1 MTRTV
6 QHFIDGEWTD
16 SSDGATFESVSPID
30 NTVIA
35 SVARGSVDDADRAVR
50 AAREAFDAGPWA
62 RMSPAARKQIMHRA
76 AALIEERLD
85 DFASAETLDMG
96 KPIAEARSKD
106 VPRAAYNLRFFAD
119 FAEHT
124 HTETYAKPW
133 EGIMTYTLREPAG
146 VAACISPW
154 NFPLMLETWKI
165 APALAFGNT
174 VVLKPAEQSP
184 LTAALL
190 AQAFADAGMPPGVF
204 NVVQGFGP
212 DEAGERLTEHP
223 GVDLVTFTGES
234 ATGRAIMAKAAQTLK
249 RCSFEL
255 GGKSAAI
262 VMADAELDAAVA
274 GTIDGIFRN
283 QGEVCLAGSRLFVQ
297 REVYDEFC
305 SRYVKAAEALVVG
318 DPREPDTQVGPLVT
332 EEHLQKVLSYVEL
345 GHREGA
351 KLLTGGERLVD
362 GDLAKGNYLAP
373 TVFADVDNSWRIAQ
387 EEIFGPVQVIAPFDD
402 VDEAIALA
410 NDNRYGLAG
419 MIWTTNLDTAHKV
432 AREVRTGTMWVNC
445 FFIRDLRA
453 PFGGMKDSGI
463 GREGGLH
470 SEEFFTEAKAVV
482 MKFSS

>member
-1 MTRTV
+1 MRNV
-6 QHFIDGEWTD
+6 QHFVDGEWAD
-16 SSDGATFESVSPID
+16 SADGATFESVSPID
-30 NTVIA
+30 NAVIA
-35 SVARGSVDDADRAVR
+35 RVARGGALDADRAVD
-50 AAREAFDAGPWA
+50 AARRAFDTGPWP
-62 RMSPAARKQIMHRA
+62 RLSPTVRKQIMHRA
-76 AALIEERLD
+76 AALIEDRLHE
-85 DFASAETLDMG
+85 FAAAETLDMG

-106 VPRAAYNLRFFAD
+106 VPRSAYNLRFFAD
-119 FAEHT
+119 FCEHT
-124 HTETYAKPW
+124 HTENYAKPW
-133 EGIMTYTLREPAG
+133 DGIMTYTLREPVG

-190 AQAFADAGMPPGVF
+190 AQAFADAGMPSGVF

-212 DEAGERLTEHP
+212 GEAGERLTEHP

-234 ATGRAIMAKAAQTLK
+234 ATGRTIMAKAAQTLK

-262 VMADAELDAAVA
+262 VMADADLDAAVA

-283 QGEVCLAGSRLFVQ
+283 QGEVCLAGSRLLVE
-297 REVYDEFC
+297 RTVYDEFC
-305 SRYVKAAEALVVG
+305 ARYTAAAEALVVG
-318 DPREPDTQVGPLVT
+318 DPREPATQVGPLVSA
-332 EEHLQKVLSYVEL
+332 EHLDKVLSYIAL
-345 GHREGA
+345 GHQEGA
-351 KLLTGGERLVD
+351 KLLTGGDRLTA
-362 GDLAKGNYLAP
+362 GALAAGNYLAP
-373 TVFADVDNSWRIAQ
+373 TVFADVDNRWRIAQ
-387 EEIFGPVQVIAPFDD
+387 EEIFGPVQVIAPFDSL
-402 VDEAIALA
+402 DEAIALA

-419 MIWTTNLDTAHKV
+419 MIWTTNLNTAHRV

-445 FFIRDLRA
+445 FFVRDLRA

-482 MKFSS
+482 MKLS

>member
-1 MTRTV
+1 MITV
-6 QHFIDGEWTD
+6 RHFIDGEWTG
-16 SSDGATFESVSPID
+16 SADGATFESVSPID

-35 SVARGSVDDADRAVR
+35 HVARGGAADADRAVE
-50 AAREAFDAGPWA
+50 AARRAFDHGPWPK
-62 RMSPAARKQIMHRA
+62 MNPAARKKILHAA
-76 AALIEERLD
+76 AALIEERLEE
-85 DFASAETLDMG
+85 FATAETRDMG
-96 KPIAEARSKD
+96 KPISESRTKD

-133 EGIMTYTLREPAG
+133 DNVMTYTLREPAG
-146 VAACISPW
+146 VSACISPW

-184 LTAALL
+184 LTAGLL
-190 AQAFADAGMPPGVF
+190 AQVFADAGMPPGVF

-212 DEAGERLTEHP
+212 GEAGERLTEHP

-234 ATGRAIMAKAAQTLK
+234 ATGRLIMARAAGTLK

-262 VMADAELDAAVA
+262 VMADADLDRAVP

-283 QGEVCLAGSRLFVQ
+283 QGEVCLAGSRLYVQ
-297 REVYDEFC
+297 RPIYDEFC
-305 SRYVKAAEALVVG
+305 ARYVAAAQNLVVG
-318 DPREPDTQVGPLVT
+318 DPREPATQVGPLVSR
-332 EEHLQKVLSYVEL
+332 EHLDKVLSYVQL
-345 GHREGA
+345 GEQEGA
-351 KLLTGGERLVD
+351 KLLTGGHQLTD
-362 GDLAKGNYLAP
+362 GPLAEGNYVAP
-373 TVFADVDNSWRIAQ
+373 TVFADVENSWRISQ

-402 VDEAIALA
+402 VDQAIALA
-410 NDNRYGLAG
+410 NDSRYGLAG
-419 MIWTTNLDTAHKV
+419 MIWTTSLDTAHQV

-445 FFIRDLRA
+445 FFVRDLRA

-482 MKFSS
+482 LQFPS

>member
-1 MTRTV
+1 MITV
-6 QHFIDGEWTD
+6 RHFIDGEWAD
-16 SSDGATFESVSPID
+16 SLDSATFESVSPID
-30 NTVIA
+30 NAVIA
-35 SVARGSVDDADRAVR
+35 QVARGSAADADRAVA
-50 AAREAFDAGPWA
+50 AARRAFDRGPWP
-62 RMSPAARKQIMHRA
+62 RLSPAARKQILHRT
-76 AALIEERLD
+76 AALIEERLEQ
-85 DFASAETLDMG
+85 FAAAETRDMG
-96 KPIAEARSKD
+96 KPISESRTKD

-124 HTETYAKPW
+124 HTETYARPW
-133 EGIMTYTLREPAG
+133 DQVMTYTLREPAG
-146 VAACISPW
+146 VSACISPW

-190 AQAFADAGMPPGVF
+190 AQAFADAGMPPGAF

-212 DEAGERLTEHP
+212 QEAGERLTEHP
-223 GVDLVTFTGES
+223 GVDLITFTGES
-234 ATGRAIMAKAAQTLK
+234 ATGRMIMARAAATLK

-262 VMADAELDAAVA
+262 VMADADLDRAVA

-297 REVYDEFC
+297 RPVYDEFC
-305 SRYVKAAEALVVG
+305 ARYVAAAQELVVG
-318 DPREPDTQVGPLVT
+318 DPRADSTQVGPLVSR
-332 EEHLQKVLSYVEL
+332 EHLDKVLSYIRL
-345 GHREGA
+345 GQREGA
-351 KLLTGGERLVD
+351 KLLTGGQRLTS
-362 GDLAKGNYLAP
+362 GALADGNYVAP
-373 TVFADVDNSWRIAQ
+373 TVFADVDNGWRIAR

-410 NDNRYGLAG
+410 NDSQYGLAG
-419 MIWTTNLDTAHKV
+419 MIWTTSLDTAHRV

-482 MKFSS
+482 MHFPS

>member
-1 MTRTV
+1 MITV
-6 QHFIDGEWTD
+6 RHFINGEWAD
-16 SSDGATFESVSPID
+16 SADGAMFESVSPID

-35 SVARGSVDDADRAVR
+35 RVARGGITDADRAVD
-50 AAREAFDAGPWA
+50 AARRAFDHGPWPK
-62 RMSPAARKQIMHRA
+62 MNPAARKKILHAA
-76 AALIEERLD
+76 AALIDERLEE
-85 DFASAETLDMG
+85 FAAAETRDMG
-96 KPIAEARSKD
+96 KPISESRTKD

-133 EGIMTYTLREPAG
+133 DKVMTYTLREPAG
-146 VAACISPW
+146 VSACISPW

-174 VVLKPAEQSP
+174 VILKPAEQSP
-184 LTAALL
+184 LTAGLL

-212 DEAGERLTEHP
+212 GEAGERLTEHP
-223 GVDLVTFTGES
+223 GVDLVTFTGET
-234 ATGRAIMAKAAQTLK
+234 ATGRMIMAKAAGTLK

-262 VMADAELDAAVA
+262 VMADADLDRAVP

-297 REVYDEFC
+297 RPIYDEFC
-305 SRYVKAAEALVVG
+305 ARFVAAAEDLVVG
-318 DPREPDTQVGPLVT
+318 DPREPATQVGPLVSA
-332 EEHLQKVLSYVEL
+332 EHLDKVLSYIQL
-345 GHREGA
+345 GQQEGA
-351 KLLTGGERLVD
+351 KLLTGGHRLTA
-362 GDLAKGNYLAP
+362 GPLAAGNYVAP
-373 TVFADVDNSWRIAQ
+373 TVFADVDNSWRISQ

-410 NDNRYGLAG
+410 NDSRYGLAG
-419 MIWTTNLDTAHKV
+419 MIWTTSLDTAHQV

-482 MKFSS
+482 LQFPS

>member
-1 MTRTV
+1 MMSIR
-6 QHFIDGEWTD
+6 HFIDGEWAA
-16 SSDGATFESVSPID
+16 SLDGATFESVSPID
-30 NTVIA
+30 NEVCA
-35 SVARGSVDDADRAVR
+35 VVARGSAADADQAVD
-50 AAREAFDAGPWA
+50 AARRAFDYGPWP

-76 AALIEERLD
+76 AALIEERLEE
-85 DFASAETLDMG
+85 FAAAETRDMG
-96 KPIAEARSKD
+96 KPISEARTTD
-106 VPRAAYNLRFFAD
+106 VPRAAANLRFFAD

-133 EGIMTYTLREPAG
+133 DQVMTYTLREPVG
-146 VAACISPW
+146 VSACISPW
-154 NFPLMLETWKI
+154 NFPLMLESWKI

-184 LTAALL
+184 MTAALL
-190 AQAFADAGMPPGVF
+190 AQALADAGMPPGVF
-204 NVVQGFGP
+204 SVVQGFGP
-212 DEAGERLTEHP
+212 DEAGQRLTEHP

-234 ATGRAIMAKAAQTLK
+234 ATGRVIMANAAATLK

-262 VMADAELDAAVA
+262 VMADADLDRAIA

-297 REVYDEFC
+297 RPVYDEFC
-305 SRYVKAAEALVVG
+305 ARYVAAAEALVVG
-318 DPREPDTQVGPLVT
+318 DPREAATQIGPLVS
-332 EEHLQKVLSYVEL
+332 EEHLDKVLSYLTL
-345 GHREGA
+345 GQQEGA
-351 KLLTGGERLVD
+351 KLLTGGHRLT
-362 GDLAKGNYLAP
+362 GGALAAGNYVAP
-373 TVFADVDNSWRIAQ
+373 TVFADVDNSWRIAR
-387 EEIFGPVQVIAPFDD
+387 EEIFGPVQVIAPFED

-419 MIWTTNLDTAHKV
+419 MIWTTNLNTAHKV

-482 MKFSS
+482 MHFPS

>member
-1 MTRTV
+1 MITV
-6 QHFIDGEWTD
+6 RHFIDGEWTG
-16 SSDGATFESVSPID
+16 SADGATFESVSPID
-30 NTVIA
+30 STVIA
-35 SVARGSVDDADRAVR
+35 HVARGGAADADRAVE
-50 AAREAFDAGPWA
+50 AARRAFDHGPWPT
-62 RMSPAARKQIMHRA
+62 MNPAARKKILHAA
-76 AALIEERLD
+76 AALIEERLEE
-85 DFASAETLDMG
+85 FATAETRDMG
-96 KPIAEARSKD
+96 KPISESRTKD

-133 EGIMTYTLREPAG
+133 DNVMTYTLREPAG
-146 VAACISPW
+146 VSACISPW

-184 LTAALL
+184 LTAGLL

-212 DEAGERLTEHP
+212 GEAGERLTEHP

-234 ATGRAIMAKAAQTLK
+234 ATGRLIMARAAGTLK

-262 VMADAELDAAVA
+262 VMADADLDRAVP

-283 QGEVCLAGSRLFVQ
+283 QGEVCLAGSRLYVQ
-297 REVYDEFC
+297 RPIYDEFC
-305 SRYVKAAEALVVG
+305 ARYVAAAQNLVVG
-318 DPREPDTQVGPLVT
+318 DPREPATQVGPLVSR
-332 EEHLQKVLSYVEL
+332 EHLDKVLSYVQL
-345 GHREGA
+345 GEQEGA
-351 KLLTGGERLVD
+351 KLLTGGHQLTD
-362 GDLAKGNYLAP
+362 GPLAEGNYVAP
-373 TVFADVDNSWRIAQ
+373 TVFADVENSWRISQ

-402 VDEAIALA
+402 VDQAIALA
-410 NDNRYGLAG
+410 NDSRYGLAG
-419 MIWTTNLDTAHKV
+419 MIWTTSLDTAHQV

-445 FFIRDLRA
+445 FFVRDLRA
-453 PFGGMKDSGI
+453 PFGGMKDSGV

-482 MKFSS
+482 LQFPS

>member
-1 MTRTV
+1 MITV
-6 QHFIDGEWTD
+6 RHFINGEWAD
-16 SSDGATFESVSPID
+16 SADGAMFESVSPID

-35 SVARGSVDDADRAVR
+35 RVARGGITDADRAVD
-50 AAREAFDAGPWA
+50 AARHAFDHGPWPK
-62 RMSPAARKQIMHRA
+62 MNPAARKKILHAA
-76 AALIEERLD
+76 AALIDERLEE
-85 DFASAETLDMG
+85 FAAAETRDMG
-96 KPIAEARSKD
+96 KPISESRTKD

-133 EGIMTYTLREPAG
+133 DKVMTYTLREPAG
-146 VAACISPW
+146 VSACISPW

-174 VVLKPAEQSP
+174 VILKPAEQSP
-184 LTAALL
+184 LTAGLL

-212 DEAGERLTEHP
+212 GEAGERLTEHP
-223 GVDLVTFTGES
+223 GVDLVTFTGET
-234 ATGRAIMAKAAQTLK
+234 ATGRMIMAKAAGTLK

-262 VMADAELDAAVA
+262 VMADADLDRAVP

-297 REVYDEFC
+297 RPIYDEFC
-305 SRYVKAAEALVVG
+305 ARFVAAAEDLVVG
-318 DPREPDTQVGPLVT
+318 DPREPATQVGPLVSA
-332 EEHLQKVLSYVEL
+332 EHLDKVLSYIQL
-345 GHREGA
+345 GQQEGA
-351 KLLTGGERLVD
+351 KLLTGGHRLTA
-362 GDLAKGNYLAP
+362 GPLAAGNYVAP
-373 TVFADVDNSWRIAQ
+373 TVFADVDNSWRISQ

-410 NDNRYGLAG
+410 NDSRYGLAG
-419 MIWTTNLDTAHKV
+419 MIWTTSLDTAHQV

-482 MKFSS
+482 LQFPS

>member
-1 MTRTV
+1 MITIR
-6 QHFIDGEWTD
+6 HFIGGEWAD
-16 SSDGATFESVSPID
+16 SADSATFESVSPID
-30 NTVIA
+30 NAVIA
-35 SVARGSVDDADRAVR
+35 QVARGGGADADRAVD
-50 AAREAFDAGPWA
+50 AARRAFDHGPWP
-62 RMSPAARKQIMHRA
+62 RMSPAARKKLLHSA
-76 AALIEERLD
+76 AALIEERLEE
-85 DFASAETLDMG
+85 FAAAETRDMG
-96 KPIAEARSKD
+96 KPISESRAKD

-124 HTETYAKPW
+124 HTETYARPW
-133 EGIMTYTLREPAG
+133 DKVMTYTLREPAG
-146 VAACISPW
+146 VSACISPW

-184 LTAALL
+184 LTASLL
-190 AQAFADAGMPPGVF
+190 AQAFADAGIPPGVF

-212 DEAGERLTEHP
+212 GEAGERLTEHP

-234 ATGRAIMAKAAQTLK
+234 ATGRLIMARAAATLK

-262 VMADAELDAAVA
+262 VMADADLDRAVP

-297 REVYDEFC
+297 RPIYDEFC
-305 SRYVKAAEALVVG
+305 ARYIAAARDLVVG
-318 DPREPDTQVGPLVT
+318 DPREPATQIGPLVSR
-332 EEHLQKVLSYVEL
+332 EHLDKVLSYIRL
-345 GHREGA
+345 GEQEGA
-351 KLLTGGERLVD
+351 KLLTGGRRLTD
-362 GDLAKGNYLAP
+362 GALADGNFVAP
-373 TVFADVDNSWRIAQ
+373 TVFADVENSWRISQ

-402 VDEAIALA
+402 ADEAIALA
-410 NDNRYGLAG
+410 NDSRYGLAG
-419 MIWTTNLDTAHKV
+419 MIWTTSLDIAHKV

-482 MKFSS
+482 IQFPS

>member
-1 MTRTV
+1 MITV
-6 QHFIDGEWTD
+6 RHFIDGQWAAAA
-16 SSDGATFESVSPID
+16 DGATFESVSPID
-30 NTVIA
+30 NSVVA
-35 SVARGSVDDADRAVR
+35 LVARGSAADADRAVE
-50 AAREAFDAGPWA
+50 AARRAFDHGPWP
-62 RMSPAARKQIMHRA
+62 RMSPAARKQIMHAA
-76 AALIEERLD
+76 AALIDERREE
-85 DFASAETLDMG
+85 FAGAETRDMG
-96 KPIAEARSKD
+96 KPIAESRTKD

-119 FAEHT
+119 FAEHA

-133 EGIMTYTLREPAG
+133 DNVMTYTLREPAG

-190 AQAFADAGMPPGVF
+190 AQAFADAGMPAGVV

-212 DEAGERLTEHP
+212 GEAGERLTEHP
-223 GVDLVTFTGES
+223 GVDLITFTGES

-262 VMADAELDAAVA
+262 VMADADLDRAVA

-297 REVYDEFC
+297 RPVYDEFC
-305 SRYVKAAEALVVG
+305 ARYVAAAEALVVG
-318 DPREPDTQVGPLVT
+318 DPREPGTQIGPLVSQ
-332 EEHLQKVLSYVEL
+332 EHLDKVLSYIAL
-345 GHREGA
+345 GQQEGA
-351 KLLTGGERLVD
+351 KLLTGGQRLMS
-362 GDLAKGNYLAP
+362 GALADGNYVAP
-373 TVFADVDNSWRIAQ
+373 TVFADVDNSWRIAR

-410 NDNRYGLAG
+410 NDSRYGLAG
-419 MIWTTNLDTAHKV
+419 QIWTSNLDTAHKV

-482 MKFSS
+482 MQFPS

>member
-1 MTRTV
+1 MTTV
-6 QHFIDGEWTD
+6 RHFIDGEWTG
-16 SSDGATFESVSPID
+16 SADGATFESVSPID

-35 SVARGSVDDADRAVR
+35 HVSRGGAADADRAVE
-50 AAREAFDAGPWA
+50 AARRAFDHGPWPK
-62 RMSPAARKQIMHRA
+62 MNPAARKKILHAA
-76 AALIEERLD
+76 AALIEERLEE
-85 DFASAETLDMG
+85 FATAETRDMG
-96 KPIAEARSKD
+96 KPISESRTKD

-133 EGIMTYTLREPAG
+133 DNVMTYTLREPAG
-146 VAACISPW
+146 VSACISPW

-184 LTAALL
+184 LTAGLL
-190 AQAFADAGMPPGVF
+190 AQVFADAGMPPGVF

-212 DEAGERLTEHP
+212 GEAGERLTEHP

-234 ATGRAIMAKAAQTLK
+234 ATGRLIMARAAGTLK

-262 VMADAELDAAVA
+262 VMADADLDRAVP

-283 QGEVCLAGSRLFVQ
+283 QGEVCLAGSRLYVQ
-297 REVYDEFC
+297 RPIYDEFC
-305 SRYVKAAEALVVG
+305 ARYVAAAQDLVVG
-318 DPREPDTQVGPLVT
+318 DPREPATQVGPLVSR
-332 EEHLQKVLSYVEL
+332 EHLDKVMSYIRL
-345 GHREGA
+345 GEQEGA
-351 KLLTGGERLVD
+351 KLLTGGQQLTD
-362 GDLAKGNYLAP
+362 GALAEGNYVAP
-373 TVFADVDNSWRIAQ
+373 TVFADVENSWRISQ

-402 VDEAIALA
+402 VDQAIALA
-410 NDNRYGLAG
+410 NDSRYGLAG
-419 MIWTTNLDTAHKV
+419 MIWTTSLDTAHKV

-445 FFIRDLRA
+445 FFVRDLRA
-453 PFGGMKDSGI
+453 PFGGMKDSGV

-482 MKFSS
+482 LQFPS